1 MFNKIRNLIR
11 RFFRKSSTLNRQSL
25 NVPSL
30 IVIVLVDIFI
40 LANVFFGLND
50 ISSWHLSPAQ
60 AYPCYSEW
68 QTYRESQDAGKDY
81 GILRQSI
88 VPSDSISDYGTA
100 SNTVQVPI
108 VGNPP
113 NPTSIRDRY
122 QRNQINHLGQVSA
135 QCLEYAGLQDAL
147 RTPENRKSVGS
158 IDSKLEKISQLEQTN
173 RNIRAQYDSTLL
185 EKVAG
190 QPRSQS
196 INTLSAEQAKQKTD
210 TNSATITQL
219 KQDITE
225 LKQTLLAQPVVQTLL
240 VYLKNP
246 TTFETIAAQYRHA
259 SFWYP
264 SIQLGFQAL
273 FLLPLIL
280 ISYAIHRFALRK
292 NYGLVALITWHL
304 LIIATIPAL
313 LKVFEFLQVGV
324 FFQWI
329 ATAIGKIFGNLLF
342 LVSYSQIVVIPLVG
356 FGLIKLIQ
364 RFGKRTVNAQTQ
376 AADRIAQSRC
386 LRCAKKIGPHDSHC
400 AHCGYQQ
407 YAECPN
413 CHAMTH
419 RQMPHCTHCGS
430 LTQFDP
436 ELRDPELHSN

>member
-50 ISSWHLSPAQ
+50 ISNWHLSPAQ
-60 AYPCYSEW
+60 AYPCYSQW
-68 QTYRESQDAGKDY
+68 QTYRESPEAGKDY
-81 GILRQSI
+81 AMVSQSI
-88 VPSDSISDYGTA
+88 VPSDSISDYGTDL
-100 SNTVQVPI
+100 NKIEVPI
-108 VGNPP
+108 AGNSP
-113 NPTSIRDRY
+113 NSDSIRDRY

-135 QCLEYAGLQDAL
+135 QCIEYAGLQDAL
-147 RTPENRKSVGS
+147 RTPENRKTVGS

-210 TNSATITQL
+210 SNSTAISQL

-240 VYLKNP
+240 VYLKNSA
-246 TTFETIAAQYRHA
+246 TFDTIAAQYRHA

-264 SIQLGFQAL
+264 SIQLGFQTL

-324 FFQWI
+324 LFQWI
-329 ATAIGKIFGNLLF
+329 ATVIGKIFGNLLF
-342 LVSYSQIVVIPLVG
+342 LVSYSQIVLIPLVG

-364 RFGKRTVNAQTQ
+364 RLSKRGANAQTQ
-376 AADRIAQSRC
+376 AANRIAQSRC
-386 LRCAKKIGPHDSHC
+386 LRCAKKIGPHDAHC

-407 YAECPN
+407 YAECPS

-436 ELRDPELHSN
+436 ELRDSEL

>member
-1 MFNKIRNLIR
+1 MFNKVRNLIR

-30 IVIVLVDIFI
+30 IVIVFVDIFI

-50 ISSWHLSPAQ
+50 ISNWHLSPYQ

-68 QTYRESQDAGKDY
+68 QTYREPKDAGKDY
-81 GILRQSI
+81 AIVSQSI
-88 VPSDSISDYGTA
+88 VPSDSILDYGTT
-100 SNTVQVPI
+100 SNRTEPVFPSDPS
-108 VGNPP
+108 NPS
-113 NPTSIRDRY
+113 SIRDSY
-122 QRNQINHLGQVSA
+122 QRNQINHIGQVSP
-135 QCLEYAGLQDAL
+135 QCLDYAGLQDAL
-147 RTPENRKSVGS
+147 RTPENRKTVAS
-158 IDSKLEKISQLEQTN
+158 IDLKLQKISELEQTN
-173 RNIRAQYDSTLL
+173 RNIRSQYDSTLL

-190 QPRSQS
+190 QPRSRS
-196 INTLSAEQAKQKTD
+196 INTISAEQAKQKTD
-210 TNSATITQL
+210 ANNATINQL

-264 SIQLGFQAL
+264 SIQLAFQAL

-292 NYGLVALITWHL
+292 NYALVALITWHL

-313 LKVFEFLQVGV
+313 LKIFEFLQVGV
-324 FFQWI
+324 LFQWI
-329 ATAIGKIFGNLLF
+329 ATAIGNIFGNLLF

-364 RFGKRTVNAQTQ
+364 RFSKRRAKAQTD
-376 AADRIAQSRC
+376 ATNRIAQSRC
-386 LRCAKKIGPHDSHC
+386 LRCATQIGPNDAYC

-407 YAECPN
+407 YEECPS
-413 CHAMTH
+413 CHVTTH

-436 ELRDPELHSN
+436 ELHNS

>member
-1 MFNKIRNLIR
+1 MLNKIRNLIR

-30 IVIVLVDIFI
+30 IVIVIVDIFI

-50 ISSWHLSPAQ
+50 ISSWHLSPGQ
-60 AYPCYSEW
+60 AYPCYTEW
-68 QTYRESQDAGKDY
+68 QTYRESHDAGKDY
-81 GILRQSI
+81 AIVSRSILRI
-88 VPSDSISDYGTA
+88 NPSISDYRTTY
-100 SNTVQVPI
+100 NTTE
-108 VGNPP
+108 PP
-113 NPTSIRDRY
+113 FPTNSSDPSSIRDSY
-122 QRNQINHLGQVSA
+122 QRSQINHIGQVSP
-135 QCLEYAGLQDAL
+135 QCLDYAGLQDAL
-147 RTPENRKSVGS
+147 RTPENLKTVAS
-158 IDSKLEKISQLEQTN
+158 IDSKLKKISQLEQTN

-190 QPRSQS
+190 QPRNQS
-196 INTLSAEQAKQKTD
+196 INTISAEQAKQKTD
-210 TNSATITQL
+210 TNSATISQL

-246 TTFETIAAQYRHA
+246 ATFETIAAQYRHA

-342 LVSYSQIVVIPLVG
+342 LVSYSQIVLIPLVG

-364 RFGKRTVNAQTQ
+364 RLSKRRAKAQTD
-376 AADRIAQSRC
+376 ATNRIAQSRC
-386 LRCAKKIGPHDSHC
+386 LRCATKIGPNDAYC

-407 YAECPN
+407 YEECPS
-413 CHAMTH
+413 CHVVTH

-436 ELRDPELHSN
+436 ELPND

>member
-50 ISSWHLSPAQ
+50 ISNWHLSPAQ

-68 QTYRESQDAGKDY
+68 QTYRESPEAGKDY
-81 GILRQSI
+81 AIVRQSI
-88 VPSDSISDYGTA
+88 VPSDSISGYRTD
-100 SNTVQVPI
+100 SNRIEVPI
-108 VGNPP
+108 AGNPP
-113 NPTSIRDRY
+113 NPARLRDRY
-122 QRNQINHLGQVSA
+122 ERNQINHLGQVSA
-135 QCLEYAGLQDAL
+135 QCIEYAGLQDAL
-147 RTPENRKSVGS
+147 RTPENRKTVGS

-210 TNSATITQL
+210 SNSTAISQL

-246 TTFETIAAQYRHA
+246 ATFDTIASQYRHA

-264 SIQLGFQAL
+264 SIQLGFQTL

-324 FFQWI
+324 LFQWI
-329 ATAIGKIFGNLLF
+329 ATTIGKIFGNLLF
-342 LVSYSQIVVIPLVG
+342 LVYYSQIVLIPLVG

-364 RFGKRTVNAQTQ
+364 RLSKRSANAQTQ
-376 AADRIAQSRC
+376 AANRIAQSRC
-386 LRCAKKIGPHDSHC
+386 LRCAKKIGPHDAHC

-407 YAECPN
+407 YAECPS

-436 ELRDPELHSN
+436 ELRDPEL

>member
-50 ISSWHLSPAQ
+50 ISNWHLSPAQ

-68 QTYRESQDAGKDY
+68 QTYRESPETGKDY
-81 GILRQSI
+81 AILRQSI
-88 VPSDSISDYGTA
+88 VPSDSISDYGTD
-100 SNTVQVPI
+100 SNRIEVPI
-108 VGNPP
+108 AGNPP
-113 NPTSIRDRY
+113 NPTRLRDRY
-122 QRNQINHLGQVSA
+122 ERNQINHLGQVSA
-135 QCLEYAGLQDAL
+135 QCIEYAGLQDAL
-147 RTPENRKSVGS
+147 RTPENRKTVGS

-210 TNSATITQL
+210 SNSTAISQL

-246 TTFETIAAQYRHA
+246 ATFDTIASQYRHA

-264 SIQLGFQAL
+264 SIQLGFQTL

-342 LVSYSQIVVIPLVG
+342 LVSYSQIVLIPLVG

-364 RFGKRTVNAQTQ
+364 RLSKRSANAQTQ
-376 AADRIAQSRC
+376 AANRIAQSRC
-386 LRCAKKIGPHDSHC
+386 LRCAQKIGPHDAHC

-407 YAECPN
+407 YAECPS

>member
-1 MFNKIRNLIR
+1 MFNKIRSLIR

-30 IVIVLVDIFI
+30 IVIVFVDIFI

-50 ISSWHLSPAQ
+50 ISSWYLSPSQ

-81 GILRQSI
+81 AIVSQSI
-88 VPSDSISDYGTA
+88 VPSNSISDYRTT
-100 SNTVQVPI
+100 SNRIEPTFP
-108 VGNPP
+108 GNPS
-113 NPTSIRDRY
+113 NSSIRDRY
-122 QRNQINHLGQVSA
+122 QRNQINHIGQVSP
-135 QCLEYAGLQDAL
+135 QCLDYADLQDAL
-147 RTPENRKSVGS
+147 RTPENRKTVAS
-158 IDSKLEKISQLEQTN
+158 IDLKLKKISDLEQTN
-173 RNIRAQYDSTLL
+173 RNIRSQYDSTLL

-196 INTLSAEQAKQKTD
+196 INTISAEQAKQKTD
-210 TNSATITQL
+210 ANTATINQL

-246 TTFETIAAQYRHA
+246 APFETIAAPYRHA

-264 SIQLGFQAL
+264 SIQLAFQAL

-292 NYGLVALITWHL
+292 NYALVALITWHL

-313 LKVFEFLQVGV
+313 FKIFEFLQVGV
-324 FFQWI
+324 LFQWI
-329 ATAIGKIFGNLLF
+329 ATAIGNIFGNLLF

-364 RFGKRTVNAQTQ
+364 RFSKRRAKAQTD
-376 AADRIAQSRC
+376 AANRIAQSRC
-386 LRCAKKIGPHDSHC
+386 LRCATKIGPNDAYC

-407 YAECPN
+407 YEECPS
-413 CHAMTH
+413 CHVKTH

-436 ELRDPELHSN
+436 ELHEGN

>member
-1 MFNKIRNLIR
+1 MFNKVRNLIR

-30 IVIVLVDIFI
+30 IVIVFVDIFI

-50 ISSWHLSPAQ
+50 ISNWHLSPYQ

-68 QTYRESQDAGKDY
+68 QTYREPKDAGKDY
-81 GILRQSI
+81 AIVSQSI
-88 VPSDSISDYGTA
+88 VPSDSILDYGTT
-100 SNTVQVPI
+100 SNRTEPAFPS
-108 VGNPP
+108 GPSNPS
-113 NPTSIRDRY
+113 SIRDSY
-122 QRNQINHLGQVSA
+122 QRNQINHIGQVSP
-135 QCLEYAGLQDAL
+135 QCLDYAGLQDAL
-147 RTPENRKSVGS
+147 RTPENRKTVAS
-158 IDSKLEKISQLEQTN
+158 IDLKLQKISELEQTN
-173 RNIRAQYDSTLL
+173 RNIRSQYDSTLL

-190 QPRSQS
+190 QPRSRS
-196 INTLSAEQAKQKTD
+196 INTISAEQAKQKTD
-210 TNSATITQL
+210 ANNATINQL

-264 SIQLGFQAL
+264 SIQLAFQAL

-292 NYGLVALITWHL
+292 NYALVALITWHL

-313 LKVFEFLQVGV
+313 LKIFEFLQVGV
-324 FFQWI
+324 LFQWI
-329 ATAIGKIFGNLLF
+329 ATAIGNIFGNLLF

-364 RFGKRTVNAQTQ
+364 RFSKRRAKAQTD
-376 AADRIAQSRC
+376 ATNRIAQSRC
-386 LRCAKKIGPHDSHC
+386 LRCATQIGPNDAYC

-407 YAECPN
+407 YEECPS
-413 CHAMTH
+413 CHVTTH

-436 ELRDPELHSN
+436 ELHNS

>member
-30 IVIVLVDIFI
+30 IVIVFVDIFI

-50 ISSWHLSPAQ
+50 ISNWHLSPYQ

-68 QTYRESQDAGKDY
+68 QTYREPKDAGKDY
-81 GILRQSI
+81 AIVSQSI
-88 VPSDSISDYGTA
+88 VPSDAISDYGTT
-100 SNTVQVPI
+100 SNRTEPTLP
-108 VGNPP
+108 GNPS
-113 NPTSIRDRY
+113 NPSSIRDSY
-122 QRNQINHLGQVSA
+122 QRNQINHIGQVSP
-135 QCLEYAGLQDAL
+135 QCLDYAGLQDAL
-147 RTPENRKSVGS
+147 RTPENRKTVAS
-158 IDSKLEKISQLEQTN
+158 IDLKLQKISELEQTN
-173 RNIRAQYDSTLL
+173 RNIRSQYDSTLL

-190 QPRSQS
+190 QPRSRS
-196 INTLSAEQAKQKTD
+196 INTISAEQAKQKTD
-210 TNSATITQL
+210 ANSATINQL

-246 TTFETIAAQYRHA
+246 TTFETITAQYRHA

-264 SIQLGFQAL
+264 SIQLAFQAL

-292 NYGLVALITWHL
+292 NYALVALITWHL

-313 LKVFEFLQVGV
+313 LKIFEFLQVGV
-324 FFQWI
+324 LFQWI
-329 ATAIGKIFGNLLF
+329 ATAIGNIFGNLLF

-364 RFGKRTVNAQTQ
+364 RLSKRRAKAQTD
-376 AADRIAQSRC
+376 ATNRIAQSRC
-386 LRCAKKIGPHDSHC
+386 LRCATKIGLNDAYC

-407 YAECPN
+407 YEECPS
-413 CHAMTH
+413 CHVTTH

-436 ELRDPELHSN
+436 ELHGS

>member
-1 MFNKIRNLIR
+1 MFNKIRTLTQ

-30 IVIVLVDIFI
+30 IVIVFVDIFI

-50 ISSWHLSPAQ
+50 ISNWHLSPAQ
-60 AYPCYSEW
+60 AYPCYSQW
-68 QTYRESQDAGKDY
+68 QTYRESTDPSKDY
-81 GILRQSI
+81 AIVRQSI
-88 VPSDSISDYGTA
+88 VSSDSSVNYGRA
-100 SNTVQVPI
+100 SNRTEAPI
-108 VGNPP
+108 VGNS
-113 NPTSIRDRY
+113 TSIRDQY
-122 QRNQINHLGQVSA
+122 QRNQINHIGQISA
-135 QCLEYAGLQDAL
+135 QCLDSGSLQDAL
-147 RTPENRKSVGS
+147 QNPENRKTVES
-158 IDSKLEKISQLEQTN
+158 IDSKLGKITQLEQTN

-196 INTLSAEQAKQKTD
+196 INTISAEQAKQKTD

-219 KQDITE
+219 KQEITE

-246 TTFETIAAQYRHA
+246 APFETIAAQYRHA

-264 SIQLGFQAL
+264 SIQLGFQTL

-280 ISYAIHRFALRK
+280 TSYAIHRFALRK

-324 FFQWI
+324 LFQWI
-329 ATAIGKIFGNLLF
+329 ADAIGTIFGSLLF
-342 LVSYSQIVVIPLVG
+342 LVSYAQIIIIPLVG

-364 RFGKRTVNAQTQ
+364 RLSKRSTNAQTQ

-386 LRCAKKIGPHDSHC
+386 LRCAKKIGPHDAHC

-413 CHAMTH
+413 CHSMTH
-419 RQMPHCTHCGS
+419 KQMPHCTHCGS
-430 LTQFDP
+430 PTQFNP
-436 ELRDPELHSN
+436 ELPNN

>member
-1 MFNKIRNLIR
+1 MLNKIRNLIQ

-30 IVIVLVDIFI
+30 IVIVFVDIFI

-50 ISSWHLSPAQ
+50 ISNWHLSPDQ
-60 AYPCYSEW
+60 AYPCYNEW
-68 QTYRESQDAGKDY
+68 QTYRGSQDSGKDY
-81 GILRQSI
+81 AMVSRSI
-88 VPSDSISDYGTA
+88 VPSNSSISDYRTTY
-100 SNTVQVPI
+100 NRTD
-108 VGNPP
+108 PP
-113 NPTSIRDRY
+113 PVNSSDPTSIRDSY
-122 QRNQINHLGQVSA
+122 QRNQINHIGQVSP
-135 QCLEYAGLQDAL
+135 QCLDYGGLKDAL
-147 RTPENRKSVGS
+147 RTPENLKTVAS
-158 IDSKLEKISQLEQTN
+158 IDTKLQKISQLEQTN

-196 INTLSAEQAKQKTD
+196 INTISAEQAKQKTD
-210 TNSATITQL
+210 TNSATISQL
-219 KQDITE
+219 KQEITE

-240 VYLKNP
+240 IYLKNP
-246 TTFETIAAQYRHA
+246 ATFETIAEQYRHA

-264 SIQLGFQAL
+264 SIQLAFQAL
-273 FLLPLIL
+273 FLSPLIL

-313 LKVFEFLQVGV
+313 LKLFEFLQVGV
-324 FFQWI
+324 LFQWI

-342 LVSYSQIVVIPLVG
+342 LVSYSQIVLIPLVG

-364 RFGKRTVNAQTQ
+364 RLSQRRAKGQTD
-376 AADRIAQSRC
+376 ATNRIAQSRC
-386 LRCAKKIGPHDSHC
+386 LRCATKIGPNDAYC

-407 YAECPN
+407 YEKCPS
-413 CHAMTH
+413 CHVVTH

-436 ELRDPELHSN
+436 ELHEN

>member
-30 IVIVLVDIFI
+30 IVIVFVDIFI

-50 ISSWHLSPAQ
+50 ISNWHLSPYQ

-68 QTYRESQDAGKDY
+68 QTYREPKDAGKDY
-81 GILRQSI
+81 AIVSQSI
-88 VPSDSISDYGTA
+88 VPSDSITDYGTT
-100 SNTVQVPI
+100 STRTEPTFP
-108 VGNPP
+108 GNPS
-113 NPTSIRDRY
+113 NPSSIRDSY
-122 QRNQINHLGQVSA
+122 QRNQINHIGQVSP
-135 QCLEYAGLQDAL
+135 QCLDYAGLQDAL
-147 RTPENRKSVGS
+147 RTPENRKTVAS
-158 IDSKLEKISQLEQTN
+158 IDLKLQKISELEQTN
-173 RNIRAQYDSTLL
+173 RNIRSQYDSTLL

-190 QPRSQS
+190 QPRSRS
-196 INTLSAEQAKQKTD
+196 INTISAEQAKQKTD
-210 TNSATITQL
+210 ANSATINQL

-246 TTFETIAAQYRHA
+246 TTFETITAQYRHA

-264 SIQLGFQAL
+264 SIQLAFQAL

-292 NYGLVALITWHL
+292 NYALVALITWHL

-313 LKVFEFLQVGV
+313 LKIFEFLQVGV
-324 FFQWI
+324 LFQWI
-329 ATAIGKIFGNLLF
+329 ATAIGNIFGNLLF

-364 RFGKRTVNAQTQ
+364 RLSKRRAKAQTD
-376 AADRIAQSRC
+376 ATNRIAQSRC
-386 LRCAKKIGPHDSHC
+386 LRCATKIGLNDAYC

-407 YAECPN
+407 YEECPS
-413 CHAMTH
+413 CHVTTH

-436 ELRDPELHSN
+436 ELHGS